1 MDKYRLNK
9 KTNKSQFKPYS
20 IFLTTSESYEVE
32 LHDESPQ
39 NSHLK
44 EQVFSLPSP
53 ETLTLFLWKCF
64 NELYKLFAWQ
74 KTT

>member
-9 KTNKSQFKPYS
+9 KQNKNQFKPYS
-20 IFLTTSESYEVE
+20 IFLPSSKSYKVE

-44 EQVFSLPSP
+44 EWIFSPSSH
-53 ETLTLFLWKCF
+53 ETPTLFLWKCF
-64 NELYKLFAWQ
+64 NELYKLFVW
-74 KTT
+74 